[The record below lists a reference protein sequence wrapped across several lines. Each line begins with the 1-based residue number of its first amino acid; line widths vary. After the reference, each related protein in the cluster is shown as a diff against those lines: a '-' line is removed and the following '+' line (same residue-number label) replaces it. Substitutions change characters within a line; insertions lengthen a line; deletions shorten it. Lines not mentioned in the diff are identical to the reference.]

1 MTYYTYADLK
11 KDLSKL
17 NESQLTMPVY
27 IHQNNDEV
35 YISKELKFS
44 HLFHSFEDGYDYH
57 DIPLLES
64 GEFDDNL
71 NKGDRKV
78 ECKFK

>member
-1 MTYYTYADLK
+1 MTYTYADLK

-35 YISKELKFS
+35 YISNELKFS

-57 DIPLLES
+57 DIPCLES

-71 NKGDRKV
+71 NKGERKV
-78 ECKFK
+78 ECEFK